1 MITCPTCYR
10 SNPEGLK
17 YCVACG
23 HELDQGLS
31 GFLQANGLG
40 EHLEVFRQNDL
51 LNVPDL
57 LGLEDSDLRELKL
70 PYGDV
75 VRLRT
80 ALQAFRAEPEEEEEV
95 VSVQPAPEP
104 VVQQVAAA
112 QPAPLVSAPQPAK
125 SGAGKVVAW
134 VVGGVVALVIIGVI
148 GSGDP
153 NNTSK
158 EEELQEAS
166 PNLSNQAE
174 QAAQEALERARQA
187 EQELATM
194 REKAA
199 HAEKEKAEAQR
210 IAAEQEAQPAKEAA
224 PTSFVNSLGHRMI
237 PVPKSGV
244 LFSAWP
250 ARVSDYRKFIDET
263 ATAWKEPGFPQKP
276 SHPAVRVNY
285 YDASSFC
292 RWLTDRERKSGKL
305 PAGYEYRL
313 PSDLEWSAAAGLAEN
328 PEGPPAWRSGAIPDC
343 FPWGSS
349 WPPPKGSGNYD
360 SRLQADNFPYT
371 SPVGS
376 FAPNRLGLYDMSGN
390 VFEWVADDFD
400 QSGLGCLRGGSW
412 PDESPVNL
420 NLSTRC
426 QDNKTTAHKCYGFRF
441 VLAPVGS

>member
-1 MITCPTCYR
+1 MITCPTCHR
-10 SNPEGLK
+10 SNPEDLK

-23 HELDQGLS
+23 HELYQGLPA
-31 GFLQANGLG
+31 FLESNGLG

-51 LNVPDL
+51 LNVSDL
-57 LGLEDSDLRELKL
+57 LGLEDGDLRELKL
-70 PYGDV
+70 PYGDI
-75 VRLRT
+75 VRLRS
-80 ALQAFRAEPEEEEEV
+80 ALQAFRAASEEEEEV
-95 VSVQPAPEP
+95 VSAQPELEP
-104 VVQQVAAA
+104 VVRQVAAA

-125 SGAGKVVAW
+125 SGVGKMVAW

-148 GSGDP
+148 GSGAP
-153 NNTSK
+153 NK
-158 EEELQEAS
+158 AAEEVSQEAS
-166 PNLSNQAE
+166 PDLSNQAE

-194 REKAA
+194 REQAA

-210 IAAEQEAQPAKEAA
+210 IAAEQEAPPAKVAA
-224 PTSFVNSLGHRMI
+224 PSSFVNSLGHRMI
-237 PVPKSGV
+237 PIPNTVV

-250 ARVSDYRKFIDET
+250 ARVSDYREFVDET

-305 PAGYEYRL
+305 PTGYEYRL

-328 PEGPPAWRSGAIPDC
+328 PEGPPAWRSGAIPDR
-343 FPWGSS
+343 FPWGTS

-441 VLAPVGS
+441 VLAPIGS